1 MSSHSENQKTLSRL
15 FAREYHNLI
24 SFVKRYWHGD
34 EEMDAEDIVQEVVL
48 NLYTR
53 VDFTS
58 PIENLLAYT
67 YRSLKNRVIDRQ
79 RKKKKRMLSEFENE
93 QNGDNYL
100 LNDLAEELHEVF
112 DDRDPEEEIA
122 IMYELLKELSPDQ
135 QEIILKTEI
144 EGYTFDE
151 LSQEWDVPIGTLL
164 SRKHRGMAK
173 LQKLMAE
180 YQELKNK

>member
-1 MSSHSENQKTLSRL
+1 MSSQSENQKTLSR
-15 FAREYHNLI
+15 FIAKEYHNLV
-24 SFVKRYWHGD
+24 SFVKRYWQGD
-34 EEMDAEDIVQEVVL
+34 EEMDAGDIVQDVVL

-53 VDFTS
+53 VDFTT

-79 RKKKKRMLSEFENE
+79 RKKKNRMLSEFDDDK
-93 QNGDNYL
+93 NGENYL
-100 LNDLAEELHEVF
+100 MNELAEDSAESDEEQ
-112 DDRDPEEEIA
+112 DPEEEIA
-122 IMYELLKELSPDQ
+122 VMYELMEELSPDQ

-144 EGYTFDE
+144 EGYTFEE
-151 LSQEWDVPIGTLL
+151 LSREWDVPIGTLL

-173 LQKLMAE
+173 LQKRMAD